1 MKSQVV
7 RVWGPETEVLEFGN
21 GAPLLF
27 LHSGFGPNVHSSEY
41 LERLGQQFRV
51 FAPFHPGFGRL
62 PRPRSFRNVGDLAY
76 FYLDLI
82 AQWRLQDVIL
92 VGARF
97 GGWIASEMA
106 VRTTE
111 RLSRMVLVSP
121 FGIKVGTRDDRD
133 FADFYT
139 ISPDERA
146 ALEFNDPEFARLSFT
161 GKSDEELTILARG
174 RESEAYY
181 GWEPFMHNPQLRQWL
196 HRIKVPTTL
205 IRGADDRVIARRNH
219 DAYADEIADCTIVTI
234 ERAGHHPHLDAP
246 AAFVSAVQ
254 SACKIRKP
262 SVVAI

>member
-7 RVWGPETEVLEFGN
+7 RVWGPETEVLEFGS

-41 LERLGQQFRV
+41 MERLGQHFRIL
-51 FAPFHPGFGRL
+51 APFHPGFGRS

-82 AQWRLQDVIL
+82 EQWRLQNIVL
-92 VGARF
+92 VGAGF

-111 RLSRMVLVSP
+111 PLSRLVLVSP

-133 FADFYT
+133 FADFYS

-146 ALEFNDPEFARLSFT
+146 ALEFNNPEFAKLSYV

-174 RESEAYY
+174 REAEAYY

-196 HRIKVPTTL
+196 HRINVPTTL

-219 DAYADEIADCTIVTI
+219 DAYADEISDCAIVTI
-234 ERAGHHPHLDAP
+234 EGAGHHPHLDAP
-246 AAFVSAVQ
+246 TQFVSAVQ
-254 SACKIRKP
+254 SAIKIRKP
-262 SVVAI
+262 NVVAI